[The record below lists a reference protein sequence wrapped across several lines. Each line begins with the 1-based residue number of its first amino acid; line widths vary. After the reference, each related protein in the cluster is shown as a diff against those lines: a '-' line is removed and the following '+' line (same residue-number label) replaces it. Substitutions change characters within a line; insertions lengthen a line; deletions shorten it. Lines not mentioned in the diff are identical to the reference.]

1 MMDALACL
9 FCIVFIL
16 GSVVLS
22 LLILAG
28 IWWRE
33 KSGESQF
40 QVVVLGDAGRSPRM
54 QYHCLSLVQLN
65 YNVDL
70 VAYGG
75 NYVAQW
81 FKRLL
86 LIVLHSCKHTYN
98 LAKKTARIGLFRN
111 SFFSC
116 VYMFHLL
123 HSPFKCMYCKL
134 LSSLKILDAKMG
146 KERLLQYSVGL
157 VHVPPWFLAMLV
169 NHLRSTITTRAV
181 TWWKN
186 GWLIHWVYTMGNQ
199 WHSLCW
205 Y

>member
-1 MMDALACL
+1 MHSSQWLLSLPEFKLQMTPVFKDGRKITHKHCAYGTDKNLNFGPWLKQSRDWLSRWPLTSAMDALACL

-86 LIVLHSCKHTYN
+86 LIDPYSCKHT
-98 LAKKTARIGLFRN
+98 
-111 SFFSC
+111 
-116 VYMFHLL
+116 
-123 HSPFKCMYCKL
+123 
-134 LSSLKILDAKMG
+134 
-146 KERLLQYSVGL
+146 
-157 VHVPPWFLAMLV
+157 
-169 NHLRSTITTRAV
+169 
-181 TWWKN
+181 
-186 GWLIHWVYTMGNQ
+186 
-199 WHSLCW
+199 
-205 Y
+205 

>member
-1 MMDALACL
+1 MATILTRVQVTNNSCIQGRPKNHAQTLRIRHRRVFELWTLVKQSRDWLNRRPLTSAMMDALACL

-98 LAKKTARIGLFRN
+98 LAKKLHVLGCSRI
-111 SFFSC
+111 
-116 VYMFHLL
+116 
-123 HSPFKCMYCKL
+123 PF
-134 LSSLKILDAKMG
+134 
-146 KERLLQYSVGL
+146 
-157 VHVPPWFLAMLV
+157 FLAFICSRIPLSNACTV
-169 NHLRSTITTRAV
+169 SSFL
-181 TWWKN
+181 
-186 GWLIHWVYTMGNQ
+186 L
-199 WHSLCW
+199 
-205 Y
+205 

>member
-65 YNVDL
+65 YSVDL

-75 NYVAQW
+75 NYVAQ
-81 FKRLL
+81 
-86 LIVLHSCKHTYN
+86 
-98 LAKKTARIGLFRN
+98 
-111 SFFSC
+111 
-116 VYMFHLL
+116 
-123 HSPFKCMYCKL
+123 
-134 LSSLKILDAKMG
+134 
-146 KERLLQYSVGL
+146 
-157 VHVPPWFLAMLV
+157 
-169 NHLRSTITTRAV
+169 
-181 TWWKN
+181 
-186 GWLIHWVYTMGNQ
+186 
-199 WHSLCW
+199 
-205 Y
+205 